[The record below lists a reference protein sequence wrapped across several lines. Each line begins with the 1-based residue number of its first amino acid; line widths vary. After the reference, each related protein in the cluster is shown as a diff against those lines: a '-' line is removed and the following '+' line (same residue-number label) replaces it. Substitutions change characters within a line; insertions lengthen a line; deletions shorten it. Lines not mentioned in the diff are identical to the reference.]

1 MHLNDYSIMIKIKC
15 VGHDQSNTTHGL
27 TGCLLFLLS
36 PAHSQCLEVPKT
48 LFFFFF
54 ITQLFRFPHE
64 HTVVCQSQNGFYFT
78 WEIFSFLSAL
88 FLAGLKWVGLILE
101 KKNGGCCV
109 FSSTNQDLGK
119 RKSDEMT
126 PTHF

>member
-36 PAHSQCLEVPKT
+36 PAHSQRLEVPKT
-48 LFFFFF
+48 PFFFFF
-54 ITQLFRFPHE
+54 SRSFLDFHMNTLSSAKAGAVFISHGRFC
-64 HTVVCQSQNGFYFT
+64 V
-78 WEIFSFLSAL
+78 FLSAL

-101 KKNGGCCV
+101 RKNVGMSCIFEHQSGFRKK
-109 FSSTNQDLGK
+109 K
-119 RKSDEMT
+119 I
-126 PTHF
+126 